1 MIRRKKI
8 TPLERT
14 KKLVYVALF
23 AALTAVLSQIGIPL
37 PSGVPLTLQTF
48 AVAAAG
54 FFLGRKYGVFAVAVY
69 IALGA
74 CGAPVFAG
82 FTGGAYKL
90 VSLTG
95 GFVWGF
101 LPLVALTGSARGVR
115 HPAAAAVL
123 SVAGVAACHLAGV
136 GQYSLVAG
144 TPLLASAAAVSLPYI
159 AKDVLSVL
167 LAWLAVDATA
177 KRMSPF
183 ASSEGGG
190 TFLKR
195 IKHLS

>member
-1 MIRRKKI
+1 MRHRSVAK
-8 TPLERT
+8 TVERT

-23 AALTAVLSQIGIPL
+23 AALTAVLSQISISL

-54 FFLGRKYGVFAVAVY
+54 FFLGWKSGLFAVAVY

-74 CGAPVFAG
+74 CGVPVFAG

-90 VSLTG
+90 VALTG

-101 LPLVALTGSARGVR
+101 LPLVALCGAAGSDMKRPSSLLLALLGL
-115 HPAAAAVL
+115 AV
-123 SVAGVAACHLAGV
+123 CHMIGV
-136 GQYSLVAG
+136 GQFALVTG
-144 TPLLASAAAVSLPYI
+144 NPLGASALAVSVPYI

-167 LAWLAVDATA
+167 LAAAVVRAA
-177 KRMSPF
+177 GQRLRP
-183 ASSEGGG
+183 SSAAAGRAVQGQIG
-190 TFLKR
+190 
-195 IKHLS
+195 HLS

>member
-1 MIRRKKI
+1 MRHRSVAK
-8 TPLERT
+8 TVERT

-23 AALTAVLSQIGIPL
+23 AALTAVLSQISIPL

-54 FFLGRKYGVFAVAVY
+54 FFLGWKSGLFAVAVY

-74 CGAPVFAG
+74 CGVPVFAG

-90 VSLTG
+90 VALTG

-101 LPLVALTGSARGVR
+101 LALLGL
-115 HPAAAAVL
+115 AV
-123 SVAGVAACHLAGV
+123 CHMIGV
-136 GQYSLVAG
+136 GQFALVTG
-144 TPLLASAAAVSLPYI
+144 NPLGASALAVSVPYI

-167 LAWLAVDATA
+167 LAAAVVRAA
-177 KRMSPF
+177 GQRLRP
-183 ASSEGGG
+183 SSAAAGRAVQGQIG
-190 TFLKR
+190 
-195 IKHLS
+195 HLS

>member
-1 MIRRKKI
+1 MRHRSVAK
-8 TPLERT
+8 TVERT

-23 AALTAVLSQIGIPL
+23 AALTAVLSQISIPL

-54 FFLGRKYGVFAVAVY
+54 FFLGWKSGLFAVAVY

-74 CGAPVFAG
+74 CGVPVFAG

-90 VSLTG
+90 VALTG

-101 LPLVALTGSARGVR
+101 LPLAALCG
-115 HPAAAAVL
+115 
-123 SVAGVAACHLAGV
+123 VAGSDLKRPSSLLLALLGLAVCHMIGV
-136 GQYSLVAG
+136 GQYALV
-144 TPLLASAAAVSLPYI
+144 TSALAVSVPYI

-167 LAWLAVDATA
+167 LAAAVVRAA
-177 KRMSPF
+177 GQRLRP
-183 ASSEGGG
+183 SSAAAGRAVQGQIG
-190 TFLKR
+190 
-195 IKHLS
+195 HLS